1 MIKSAIILAGGFG
14 TRLQSVVS
22 DRPKPMA
29 DINGRPFLQYL
40 LDFLNLQG
48 INDCIL
54 SVGYKWESIRDYFGS
69 AYQSIN
75 ITYSVE
81 ENPLGTGGAIARAM
95 DHVAGDEC
103 FVFNGDTFFAIKL
116 SDFYLQHQRQE
127 AALSL
132 ALKTMN
138 DFDRY
143 GVVVTDASGRVTS
156 FEEKKFY
163 QQGNIN
169 GGIYLLNKQL
179 FQGLDLPEKFSFEK
193 DLMEVFHAR
202 LAVYGVVFNDYFI
215 DIGIPEDYERSK
227 HELERFTHR

>member
-14 TRLQSVVS
+14 TRLQSVVK

-29 DINGRPFLQYL
+29 DINGKPFLQYL
-40 LDFLNLQG
+40 LDFLALQG

-54 SVGYKWESIRDYFGS
+54 SVGYKWELIRDYFGLE
-69 AYQSIN
+69 YGSISL
-75 ITYSVE
+75 TYSVE
-81 ENPLGTGGAIARAM
+81 ESPLGTGGAIAKAM
-95 DHVAGDEC
+95 EYVKGDEC
-103 FVFNGDTFFAIKL
+103 FVFNGDTFFAIDL
-116 SDFYLQHQRQE
+116 IDFYLQHQIHE

-132 ALKTMN
+132 ALKKMT

-143 GVVVTDASGRVTS
+143 GVVVSDASGRVTS

-163 QQGNIN
+163 QHGNIN
-169 GGIYLLNKQL
+169 GGIYLLKKQL
-179 FQGLDLPEKFSFEK
+179 FQGLELPEKFSFEK
-193 DLMEVFHAR
+193 DLMEVFNAR
-202 LAVYGVVFNDYFI
+202 LAVYGVVYDDYFI